1 MSIWIWAEVAALAL
15 ALITL
20 PTVLLDRQGRPL
32 SAALWTLVLL
42 LLPLVGVGAWW
53 LFGQKFTAKRR
64 RNRKRQARLDVLT
77 SLARLRGRSSALI
90 LAPVEGS
97 ARDQARARLFSDS
110 ERVFDDHG
118 ESHVTVFEDARTYY
132 DALEA
137 AIGGATHHVH
147 FQFYIF
153 QPDAQGARFR
163 DALVERARAGVKVRV
178 LLDAVGSGAATGRFL
193 KPLRDAGAIV
203 RVFWPVRFRL
213 RGVPLNFRN
222 HRKLVVVDGRV
233 AFLGGMN
240 IGEEYLAWRDLGLR
254 FTGPAV
260 EQCQFVF
267 AEDWRAVDDHDL
279 AREPYFKA
287 RTTDDAALTAAAL
300 SPAGVRMRILAS
312 GPDRAVNAHFQAFFL
327 ACTTA
332 TSRIYI
338 TTPYFIP
345 DQAMLAALTSAA
357 DRGVDVRLLLP
368 GLSDVRLVQAA
379 SRSYYEGLLARGARI
394 FEYQPS
400 VLHKKAMLI
409 DHTWCLVGSANI
421 DVRSFQLNFELSA
434 FVESEGLN
442 ASLAAGFAVDTAPEA
457 AKEVTLRTVSEWS
470 KPQKV
475 LQAAAHLLSP
485 LL

>member
-1 MSIWIWAEVAALAL
+1 M
-15 ALITL
+15 TL

-32 SAALWTLVLL
+32 SAALWTLMLL

-77 SLARLRGRSSALI
+77 SLARMRGRSRGSG
-90 LAPVEGS
+90 PVIDSPAEGS

-118 ESHVTVFEDARTYY
+118 ESHITVFEDAQSYY

-137 AIGGATHHVH
+137 ALRGATHHVH

-153 QPDAQGARFR
+153 QADAQGARFR
-163 DALVERARAGVKVRV
+163 DALAERARAGVKVRV

-193 KPLRDAGAIV
+193 KPLRDAGAFV
-203 RVFWPVRFRL
+203 REFWPVRFRL

-240 IGEEYLAWRDLGLR
+240 IGEEYLGWRDLGLR

-260 EQCQFVF
+260 EQCQCVF
-267 AEDWRAVDDHDL
+267 AEDWRTVDDHDL

-287 RTTDDAALTAAAL
+287 LTTDDAALTAAAL

-357 DRGVDVRLLLP
+357 DRGVDVQLLLP

-400 VLHKKAMLI
+400 VLHKKAMII
-409 DHTWCLVGSANI
+409 DHAWCLVGSANI

-434 FVESEGLN
+434 FIESEGLN
-442 ASLAAGFAVDTAPEA
+442 DSLAAAFARDTAPDA
-457 AKEVTLRTVSEWS
+457 AKALTLRTLSDWG